1 MKVIVS
7 RSGGIT
13 GIRVTWQVR
22 VDMQP
27 DADWWQTLINGL
39 PWNEIEASEPK
50 PDRYVYRIR
59 CAPHEVVLAEPQ
71 VQGPWRELVDRVK
84 EVNDH
89 DQVSGRERHGEQGE
103 EEVTEQGARNSEQ
116 GIAHDS
122 SVAPPSGESQ

>member
-22 VDMQP
+22 VDVQP
-27 DADWWQTLINGL
+27 DVAWWQTLIDGL
-39 PWNEIEASEPK
+39 PWDEVEVSEPN

-71 VQGPWRELVDRVK
+71 VQGPWRELVERVK
-84 EVNDH
+84 EVNDR
-89 DQVSGRERHGEQGE
+89 DPVSGRERRGEPGPGQGA
-103 EEVTEQGARNSEQ
+103 EQDARNSEQ

-122 SVAPPSGESQ
+122 SAAPPLGESQ